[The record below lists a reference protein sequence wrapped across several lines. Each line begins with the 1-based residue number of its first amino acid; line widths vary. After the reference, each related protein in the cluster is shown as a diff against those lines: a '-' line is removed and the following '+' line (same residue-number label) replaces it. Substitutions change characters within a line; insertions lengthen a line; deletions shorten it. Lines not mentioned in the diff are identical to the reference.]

1 MNNNDGIDDYFDTQL
16 SKSNVRQKPDWAER
30 ITRSRARFY
39 QEGMAHGAEL
49 ERDRIIKL
57 LDKNLGRLDWD
68 DLVKLIRQE
77 DLDDWVFLVQWGLW

>member
-16 SKSNVRQKPDWAER
+16 SKGSVRKKPDWAER

-39 QEGMAHGAEL
+39 QEGLAHGAEL

-57 LDKNLGRLDWD
+57 LDKNLGNM
-68 DLVKLIRQE
+68 
-77 DLDDWVFLVQWGLW
+77 DLDDLLKLINKEA

>member
-57 LDKNLGRLDWD
+57 LVKSGWLYNDAEE
-68 DLVKLIRQE
+68 LVMGDQK
-77 DLDDWVFLVQWGLW
+77 

>member
-1 MNNNDGIDDYFDTQL
+1 MNNNDGIDDYFNSQAR
-16 SKSNVRQKPDWAER
+16 SPFGHEKPDWAER
-30 ITRSRARFY
+30 IARSRARFY

-77 DLDDWVFLVQWGLW
+77 DIDD